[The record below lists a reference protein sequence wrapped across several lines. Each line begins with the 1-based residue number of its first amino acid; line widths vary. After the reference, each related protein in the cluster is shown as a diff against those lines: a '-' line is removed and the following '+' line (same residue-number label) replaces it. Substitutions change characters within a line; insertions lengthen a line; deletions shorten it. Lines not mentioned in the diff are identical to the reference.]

1 MLNLTVND
9 FLEQLASAAP
19 APGGGSASALAGA
32 LAAALVNMVAN
43 LTQGKEKFAA
53 DEEYMSQLI
62 QAAAVVRRQLAE
74 LMEEDTLAFQQV
86 MAAFKLPRETAAE
99 KEHRQARIQATMIH
113 AAQVPLKT
121 AETALR
127 VLELSQIAAE
137 KGNPSAVSDAGVAA
151 LLAQAAVE
159 GAALNVK
166 INLGSIKDQAAKS
179 DLAEHIDQI
188 AQTARCLANDVLAA
202 VENKIDGQ

>member
-9 FLEQLASAAP
+9 FLKQLASAAP
-19 APGGGSASALAGA
+19 APGGGSASALTGA

>member
-9 FLEQLASAAP
+9 FLKQLASAAP
-19 APGGGSASALAGA
+19 APGGGSASALTGA

-188 AQTARCLANDVLAA
+188 AQTARSLANDVLAA

>member
-1 MLNLTVND
+1 
-9 FLEQLASAAP
+9 
-19 APGGGSASALAGA
+19 
-32 LAAALVNMVAN
+32 
-43 LTQGKEKFAA
+43 
-53 DEEYMSQLI
+53 
-62 QAAAVVRRQLAE
+62 
-74 LMEEDTLAFQQV
+74 
-86 MAAFKLPRETAAE
+86 
-99 KEHRQARIQATMIH
+99 MIH

-188 AQTARCLANDVLAA
+188 AQTARSLANDVLAA

>member
-99 KEHRQARIQATMIH
+99 KEHRQARIQGTMIH

>member
-99 KEHRQARIQATMIH
+99 KEHRQARIQGTMIH

-151 LLAQAAVE
+151 LLGQAAVE

>member
-9 FLEQLASAAP
+9 FLKQLASAAP

-151 LLAQAAVE
+151 LLGQAAVE

>member
-9 FLEQLASAAP
+9 FLKQLASAAP

>member
-9 FLEQLASAAP
+9 FLKQLASAAP

-188 AQTARCLANDVLAA
+188 AQTARSLANDVLAA

>member
-43 LTQGKEKFAA
+43 LTEGKEKFAA

-151 LLAQAAVE
+151 LLGQAAVE

>member
-127 VLELSQIAAE
+127 VLELSQLAAE
-137 KGNPSAVSDAGVAA
+137 KGTPSAVSDAGVAA
-151 LLAQAAVE
+151 LLGQAAVE

>member
-151 LLAQAAVE
+151 LLGQAAVE

>member
-9 FLEQLASAAP
+9 FLKQLASAAP

-99 KEHRQARIQATMIH
+99 KEHRQARIQGTMIH

>member
-127 VLELSQIAAE
+127 VLGLSQIAAE

-151 LLAQAAVE
+151 LLGQAAVE
-159 GAALNVK
+159 R
-166 INLGSIKDQAAKS
+166 QP
-179 DLAEHIDQI
+179 
-188 AQTARCLANDVLAA
+188 
-202 VENKIDGQ
+202 

>member
-1 MLNLTVND
+1 
-9 FLEQLASAAP
+9 LASAAP